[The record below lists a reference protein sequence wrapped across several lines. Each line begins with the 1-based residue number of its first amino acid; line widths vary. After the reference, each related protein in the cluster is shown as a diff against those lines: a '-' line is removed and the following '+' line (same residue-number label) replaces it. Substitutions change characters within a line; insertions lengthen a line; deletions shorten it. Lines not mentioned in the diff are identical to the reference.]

1 MRAVFRKKYKT
12 ADSLTAYGMLFPAFA
27 ILTIFG
33 VLPLIMAIGESFQ
46 DYTTK
51 AFTFANFDY
60 ILKTPEFLKSFG
72 NAILFTVIITA
83 LMMLLS
89 FLFAHVVKGMQSS
102 CGSIVKI
109 IIYIPCLISS
119 VATSIIFTF
128 LLNYGGGL
136 ITSILIAAKLE
147 PISFLTQ
154 GIWPQAVVIAVT
166 LWCGFGY
173 NTLVMLAGLLNIPK
187 DYYEAAAID
196 GAGAFTCMI
205 RITIPGMTNYF
216 ILMLINLITG
226 NMQMLDIPYM
236 ITGGGPLNRT
246 LTPALYLY
254 NSFRDSSRT
263 QNVTIAGALVIMVV
277 ILVINAGAFGLMR
290 SKKSED

>member
-1 MRAVFRKKYKT
+1 
-12 ADSLTAYGMLFPAFA
+12 MLLPAFV

-33 VLPLIMAIGESFQ
+33 VLPLLMAIGESFR

-51 AFTFANFDY
+51 EFTFANYDY
-60 ILKTPEFLKSFG
+60 ILKTPEFLKSFK
-72 NAILFTVIITA
+72 NAIAFTAVITF
-83 LMMLLS
+83 LMMFLS
-89 FLFAHVVKGMQSS
+89 FLFAHVVKGMAGKS
-102 CGSIVKI
+102 GGAVKVM
-109 IIYIPCLISS
+109 IYIPCLISS

-136 ITSILIAAKLE
+136 ITSVLLSLGLE
-147 PISFLTQ
+147 PVSFMTQ
-154 GIWPQAVVIAVT
+154 GIWPQAVIVAVT

-187 DYYEAAAID
+187 DYYEAAVID
-196 GAGAFTCMI
+196 GANSFICTVKITLPCMK
-205 RITIPGMTNYF
+205 NYF
-216 ILMLINLITG
+216 VLMLINLITG

-263 QNVTIAGALVIMVV
+263 QNVTIAGALIIMLLIVA
-277 ILVINAGAFGLMR
+277 INAVAFRFMR